1 MLYKILLLVLM
12 LSSYGETDAQN
23 KNVVKK
29 AIVVKQV
36 SPLFV
41 GNYEGINN
49 AKAISINLKADGVK
63 ISGSLILNGE
73 SAKISGIASK
83 NIASGKI
90 IEDISGKVYAFYG
103 ERKSNKLFFSITFPE
118 YNNQVVKM
126 ELTKIIALN
135 TANLTKQRDSR
146 LLGTWRNTEV
156 ISSGSGEFYSSFS
169 TDYFLTLNADGSA
182 FAWSGKSAGGTKD
195 VMVDANGNGKAQ
207 KMEWYTRGKSLF
219 FVDPLSRKQ
228 SSVSFY
234 AEPAR
239 MMLSTNNSKKVYHRM
254 K

>member
-23 KNVVKK
+23 KKVVKK

-63 ISGSLILNGE
+63 VSGSLILNGE

-156 ISSGSGEFYSSFS
+156 ISSG
-169 TDYFLTLNADGSA
+169 
-182 FAWSGKSAGGTKD
+182 
-195 VMVDANGNGKAQ
+195 
-207 KMEWYTRGKSLF
+207 
-219 FVDPLSRKQ
+219 
-228 SSVSFY
+228 
-234 AEPAR
+234 
-239 MMLSTNNSKKVYHRM
+239 
-254 K
+254 